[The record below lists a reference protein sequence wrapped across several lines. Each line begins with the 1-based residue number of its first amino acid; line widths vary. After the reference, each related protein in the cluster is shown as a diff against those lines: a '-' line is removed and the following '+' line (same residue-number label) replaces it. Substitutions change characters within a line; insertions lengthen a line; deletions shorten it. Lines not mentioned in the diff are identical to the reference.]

1 MGFVSV
7 SQGQSLCLY
16 LLACFCIV
24 LETSLFISVSYLFA
38 EIRMFPTPLLGF
50 QLKREHKCKCGG
62 PAWGGR
68 VPWQWVEGLRGQS
81 LCLCPLPSAL
91 PASPKPSCF
100 ACVPLLQRNPLPGV
114 EVPLAFWCPWVPV
127 GSPLCRC
134 PVSSRRAGT
143 RGSPHP
149 VSAAASVGRAVSSR
163 WLCSQPASHCVVRS
177 RLPMER
183 RVRLLW
189 QAIPGAAMSEAV
201 DLSFLSEAERDL
213 ILQVLQRDEELRKAE
228 ERRIRRLKNE
238 LLEIRRKGAKRGSQR
253 YSERTCARCQQSLGR
268 ISPKANTCRGC
279 NHFVCRDCRSYG
291 PNSSWRCK
299 VCSKEAELKK
309 TTGDWFY
316 DQRVNRFA
324 NRLGSDMV
332 RLSLRYR
339 SAASKRETVGQ
350 TLLQKAQLGEP
361 KSSSTAQQQSP
372 PAPREGPS
380 LFPDASDPRDGKS
393 DTESMENMSLDGY
406 RSSPGGTRGRSN
418 SLGRAAP
425 LRDGKQVAVPAG
437 PAASSLTL
445 PLRSKNQ
452 LSDGR
457 DATMGRHSSALV
469 DEHET
474 IFKKN
479 PRRVV
484 RPADYTKSVI
494 DLRPEDLVGE
504 GGSLG
509 DRSKSVPGLN
519 TELEEEEEDIDN
531 LVEIHR
537 QRVARGSMRSGTS
550 SSTLGSMVSI
560 YSEAGDFGNVAVT
573 GGISFSLSYEQKT
586 QTLFI
591 HVKECRQLAY
601 GDEGKKR
608 SNPYVKTYLLP
619 DKSRQGKRKTTI
631 KRNTVNPLYN
641 ELLKYEIN
649 KSLLLARTLQFSVWH
664 HDRFGRNTFLGEVEV
679 PLDAWNFESHLEEFL
694 PLHGKIGADAA
705 GLHQYKGELVVSMKY
720 IPSSKHPGAGNGRK
734 GKMGEGGELQV
745 WIKEAKNL
753 TAAKSGGT
761 SDSFVKGYLLPHKN
775 KASKRKTPVVKKTLN
790 PHYNHTFVYN
800 DINPED
806 LQHICLELTVWDREP
821 LSSNDFLGGVR
832 LGVGNGMSNGQAV
845 DWMDSTGEELNLWQK
860 MRQYP
865 GSWAE
870 GTLQLRST
878 MAKLRP

>member
-1 MGFVSV
+1 
-7 SQGQSLCLY
+7 
-16 LLACFCIV
+16 
-24 LETSLFISVSYLFA
+24 
-38 EIRMFPTPLLGF
+38 
-50 QLKREHKCKCGG
+50 
-62 PAWGGR
+62 
-68 VPWQWVEGLRGQS
+68 
-81 LCLCPLPSAL
+81 
-91 PASPKPSCF
+91 
-100 ACVPLLQRNPLPGV
+100 
-114 EVPLAFWCPWVPV
+114 
-127 GSPLCRC
+127 
-134 PVSSRRAGT
+134 
-143 RGSPHP
+143 
-149 VSAAASVGRAVSSR
+149 
-163 WLCSQPASHCVVRS
+163 
-177 RLPMER
+177 
-183 RVRLLW
+183 
-189 QAIPGAAMSEAV
+189 MSEAV
-201 DLSFLSEAERDL
+201 DLSFLSDVERDL
-213 ILQVLQRDEELRKAE
+213 ILQVLHRDEELRKAE
-228 ERRIRRLKNE
+228 ERRISRRLKNE

-268 ISPKANTCRGC
+268 VSPKANTCRGC
-279 NHFVCRDCRSYG
+279 NHLVCRDCRTYSPSG
-291 PNSSWRCK
+291 SWRCK
-299 VCSKEAELKK
+299 VCTKEAELKK

-324 NRLGSDMV
+324 NHLGSDMV
-332 RLSLRYR
+332 RLSLRHR
-339 SAASKRETVGQ
+339 PTANKRETVGQ
-350 TLLQKAQLGEP
+350 TLLQKAQLSEP
-361 KSSSTAQQQSP
+361 KSSSAVRQPSP
-372 PAPREGPS
+372 PAPQEGS
-380 LFPDASDPRDGKS
+380 FPDASDPRDGKS
-393 DTESMENMSLDGY
+393 DTESMENMSLDSY
-406 RSSPGGTRGRSN
+406 RPSPADVGGRRN
-418 SLGRAAP
+418 SLERAIP
-425 LRDGKQVAVPAG
+425 GKQVVAPAG
-437 PAASSLTL
+437 PASSSLTL
-445 PLRSKNQ
+445 PLRSKN
-452 LSDGR
+452 
-457 DATMGRHSSALV
+457 TTLV
-469 DEHET
+469 DENET

-519 TELEEEEEDIDN
+519 MELEEEEEDIDN

-560 YSEAGDFGNVAVT
+560 YSEAGDFGSVAVT

-601 GDEGKKR
+601 GDEGRKR

-631 KRNTVNPLYN
+631 KRNTINPLYN
-641 ELLKYEIN
+641 ELLKYEIS

-664 HDRFGRNTFLGEVEV
+664 HDRFGRNTFLGEAEV
-679 PLDAWNFESHLEEFL
+679 PLGAWNFESHLEEFL

-705 GLHQYKGELVVSMKY
+705 GLPQYKGELVVSMKY
-720 IPSSKHPGAGNGRK
+720 IPSAKHPGAGNGRK
-734 GKMGEGGELQV
+734 GKTGEGGELQV

-800 DINPED
+800 GINPEE

-821 LSSNDFLGGVR
+821 LASNDFLGGVR

-845 DWMDSTGEELNLWQK
+845 DWMDSMGEELNLWQK
-860 MRQYP
+860 MCQYP

>member
-1 MGFVSV
+1 
-7 SQGQSLCLY
+7 
-16 LLACFCIV
+16 
-24 LETSLFISVSYLFA
+24 
-38 EIRMFPTPLLGF
+38 
-50 QLKREHKCKCGG
+50 
-62 PAWGGR
+62 
-68 VPWQWVEGLRGQS
+68 
-81 LCLCPLPSAL
+81 
-91 PASPKPSCF
+91 
-100 ACVPLLQRNPLPGV
+100 
-114 EVPLAFWCPWVPV
+114 
-127 GSPLCRC
+127 
-134 PVSSRRAGT
+134 
-143 RGSPHP
+143 
-149 VSAAASVGRAVSSR
+149 
-163 WLCSQPASHCVVRS
+163 
-177 RLPMER
+177 
-183 RVRLLW
+183 
-189 QAIPGAAMSEAV
+189 MSEAV
-201 DLSFLSEAERDL
+201 DLSFLSDVERDL

-238 LLEIRRKGAKRGSQR
+238 LLEIRRRGAKRGSQR

-268 ISPKANTCRGC
+268 LSPKANTCRGC
-279 NHFVCRDCRSYG
+279 NHLVCRDCRSYSPSG
-291 PNSSWRCK
+291 SWRCK
-299 VCSKEAELKK
+299 VCTKEAELKK

-324 NRLGSDMV
+324 NHLGSDMV
-332 RLSLRYR
+332 RLSLRHR
-339 SAASKRETVGQ
+339 PAANKRETVGQ
-350 TLLQKAQLGEP
+350 TLLQKVQLSEP
-361 KSSSTAQQQSP
+361 KSSSAVRQPSP
-372 PAPREGPS
+372 PAPREGSS
-380 LFPDASDPRDGKS
+380 LFPDASEPRDGKS
-393 DTESMENMSLDGY
+393 DTESMENMSLDSY
-406 RSSPGGTRGRSN
+406 RPSPADVGGRRN
-418 SLGRAAP
+418 SLERAIP
-425 LRDGKQVAVPAG
+425 GKQLVEPAG
-437 PAASSLTL
+437 PASSSLTL
-445 PLRSKNQ
+445 PLRSKK
-452 LSDGR
+452 
-457 DATMGRHSSALV
+457 ATLV
-469 DEHET
+469 EHET

-560 YSEAGDFGNVAVT
+560 YSEAGDFGSVAVT

-591 HVKECRQLAY
+591 HVKECRQLAF
-601 GDEGKKR
+601 GDEGRRR

-631 KRNTVNPLYN
+631 KRNTINPLYN
-641 ELLKYEIN
+641 ELLKYEIS

-664 HDRFGRNTFLGEVEV
+664 HDRFGRNTFLGEAEV
-679 PLDAWNFESHLEEFL
+679 PLGAWNFESHLEEFL

-720 IPSSKHPGAGNGRK
+720 IPSAKHPGAGNGRK
-734 GKMGEGGELQV
+734 GKPGEGGELQV

-800 DINPED
+800 GIKAEE
-806 LQHICLELTVWDREP
+806 LQHLCLELTVWDREP

-832 LGVGNGMSNGQAV
+832 LGAGTGMSNGQAV

-860 MRQYP
+860 MCQYP

-878 MAKLRP
+878 MAK

>member
-1 MGFVSV
+1 
-7 SQGQSLCLY
+7 
-16 LLACFCIV
+16 
-24 LETSLFISVSYLFA
+24 
-38 EIRMFPTPLLGF
+38 
-50 QLKREHKCKCGG
+50 
-62 PAWGGR
+62 
-68 VPWQWVEGLRGQS
+68 
-81 LCLCPLPSAL
+81 
-91 PASPKPSCF
+91 
-100 ACVPLLQRNPLPGV
+100 
-114 EVPLAFWCPWVPV
+114 
-127 GSPLCRC
+127 
-134 PVSSRRAGT
+134 
-143 RGSPHP
+143 
-149 VSAAASVGRAVSSR
+149 
-163 WLCSQPASHCVVRS
+163 
-177 RLPMER
+177 
-183 RVRLLW
+183 
-189 QAIPGAAMSEAV
+189 MSEAV
-201 DLSFLSEAERDL
+201 DLSFLSDAERDL
-213 ILQVLQRDEELRKAE
+213 ILQVLQRDED
-228 ERRIRRLKNE
+228 RRLKNE
-238 LLEIRRKGAKRGSQR
+238 LLEIRRKGAKRSSQR

-279 NHFVCRDCRSYG
+279 NHLVCRDCRSYCHNG
-291 PNSSWRCK
+291 SWRCK

-316 DQRVNRFA
+316 DQRVHRFA

-332 RLSLRYR
+332 RLSLRHR
-339 SAASKRETVGQ
+339 SAGRVVTC
-350 TLLQKAQLGEP
+350 LLSQLCSWPGTDLSV
-361 KSSSTAQQQSP
+361 SS
-372 PAPREGPS
+372 
-380 LFPDASDPRDGKS
+380 
-393 DTESMENMSLDGY
+393 Y
-406 RSSPGGTRGRSN
+406 RSN
-418 SLGRAAP
+418 SLERAAP
-425 LRDGKQVAVPAG
+425 LRDGKQVAAPAG
-437 PAASSLTL
+437 SPASSLTL
-445 PLRSKNQ
+445 PLRSKNVF
-452 LSDGR
+452 SDGR
-457 DATMGRHSSALV
+457 VRAAASAGLALSWGAGLGALWGAQSCSERTFPPQDAAVGSRTSALV

-479 PRRVV
+479 PRRVL

-494 DLRPEDLVGE
+494 DLRPEDFVGE
-504 GGSLG
+504 GSSLG

-519 TELEEEEEDIDN
+519 MELEEEEEDIDN

-619 DKSRQGKRKTTI
+619 DRSRQGKRKTTI
-631 KRNTVNPLYN
+631 KRNTINPLYN

-679 PLDAWNFESHLEEFL
+679 PLDTWNFESHLEEFL
-694 PLHGKIGADAA
+694 PLHGKIVTDAA

-734 GKMGEGGELQV
+734 GKTGDGGELQV

-800 DINPED
+800 GINAED

>member
-1 MGFVSV
+1 
-7 SQGQSLCLY
+7 
-16 LLACFCIV
+16 
-24 LETSLFISVSYLFA
+24 
-38 EIRMFPTPLLGF
+38 
-50 QLKREHKCKCGG
+50 
-62 PAWGGR
+62 
-68 VPWQWVEGLRGQS
+68 
-81 LCLCPLPSAL
+81 
-91 PASPKPSCF
+91 
-100 ACVPLLQRNPLPGV
+100 
-114 EVPLAFWCPWVPV
+114 
-127 GSPLCRC
+127 
-134 PVSSRRAGT
+134 
-143 RGSPHP
+143 
-149 VSAAASVGRAVSSR
+149 
-163 WLCSQPASHCVVRS
+163 
-177 RLPMER
+177 
-183 RVRLLW
+183 
-189 QAIPGAAMSEAV
+189 EAV
-201 DLSFLSEAERDL
+201 DLSFLSDVERDL

-268 ISPKANTCRGC
+268 VGPKANTCRGC
-279 NHFVCRDCRSYG
+279 NHLVCRDCRSYS
-291 PNSSWRCK
+291 PNGSWRCK

-332 RLSLRYR
+332 RLSLRHR
-339 SAASKRETVGQ
+339 SAGRGATAFSHSLDLRDAPAFPGPPPPSAELAGSSSCSRQWAGSSGLPDASFLPACKRETAGQ
-350 TLLQKAQLGEP
+350 TLLQKAQLG
-361 KSSSTAQQQSP
+361 
-372 PAPREGPS
+372 
-380 LFPDASDPRDGKS
+380 L
-393 DTESMENMSLDGY
+393 L
-406 RSSPGGTRGRSN
+406 
-418 SLGRAAP
+418 LVLHRAA
-425 LRDGKQVAVPAG
+425 
-437 PAASSLTL
+437 ASCLTI
-445 PLRSKNQ
+445 S
-452 LSDGR
+452 
-457 DATMGRHSSALV
+457 
-469 DEHET
+469 
-474 IFKKN
+474 
-479 PRRVV
+479 
-484 RPADYTKSVI
+484 PADYTKSVI
-494 DLRPEDLVGE
+494 DLRPEDFVGE

-649 KSLLLARTLQFSVWH
+649 KSILLARTLQFSVWH

-694 PLHGKIGADAA
+694 PLHGKTGADAA

-720 IPSSKHPGAGNGRK
+720 ILSSKHPGAGNGRK
-734 GKMGEGGELQV
+734 GKTGEGGELQV

-800 DINPED
+800 GINPED

-878 MAKLRP
+878 MAKLR

>member
-1 MGFVSV
+1 
-7 SQGQSLCLY
+7 
-16 LLACFCIV
+16 
-24 LETSLFISVSYLFA
+24 
-38 EIRMFPTPLLGF
+38 
-50 QLKREHKCKCGG
+50 
-62 PAWGGR
+62 
-68 VPWQWVEGLRGQS
+68 
-81 LCLCPLPSAL
+81 
-91 PASPKPSCF
+91 
-100 ACVPLLQRNPLPGV
+100 
-114 EVPLAFWCPWVPV
+114 
-127 GSPLCRC
+127 
-134 PVSSRRAGT
+134 
-143 RGSPHP
+143 
-149 VSAAASVGRAVSSR
+149 
-163 WLCSQPASHCVVRS
+163 
-177 RLPMER
+177 
-183 RVRLLW
+183 
-189 QAIPGAAMSEAV
+189 MSEAV
-201 DLSFLSEAERDL
+201 DLSFLSDVEKDL

-268 ISPKANTCRGC
+268 VSPKANTCRGC
-279 NHFVCRDCRSYG
+279 NHLVCRDCRAYG
-291 PNSSWRCK
+291 PSSAWRCK

-324 NRLGSDMV
+324 NLLGSDMV
-332 RLSLRYR
+332 RLSLRHKA
-339 SAASKRETVGQ
+339 AASKRETVGQ

-361 KSSSTAQQQSP
+361 KSSSPVQKQSP
-372 PAPREGPS
+372 PAPREGSS

-406 RSSPGGTRGRSN
+406 RPSPGGLGGRRN
-418 SLGRAAP
+418 SLERTAP
-425 LRDGKQVAVPAG
+425 LRDGKQVPAPAG

-445 PLRSKNQ
+445 PLHSKHVST
-452 LSDGR
+452 L
-457 DATMGRHSSALV
+457 
-469 DEHET
+469 DEREMM
-474 IFKKN
+474 FKKN

-494 DLRPEDLVGE
+494 DLRPEDFVGE

-560 YSEAGDFGNVAVT
+560 YSEAGDFGSVAVT
-573 GGISFSLSYEQKT
+573 GGICFSLSYEQKT

-619 DKSRQGKRKTTI
+619 DRSRQGKRKTTI
-631 KRNTVNPLYN
+631 KRNTINPLYN
-641 ELLKYEIN
+641 ELLKYEIHR
-649 KSLLLARTLQFSVWH
+649 SLLPERTLQFSVWH
-664 HDRFGRNTFLGEVEV
+664 HDRFGRNTFLGEAEV
-679 PLDAWNFESHLEEFL
+679 PLHAWDFQRHLEEFL
-694 PLHGKIGADAA
+694 PLHGKIGVDAA

-720 IPSSKHPGAGNGRK
+720 IPSPKHPVAGNGRK
-734 GKMGEGGELQV
+734 GKTGEGGELQV
-745 WIKEAKNL
+745 WIKEARNL

-761 SDSFVKGYLLPHKN
+761 SDSFVKGYLLPHKT

-800 DINPED
+800 GINSED

-860 MRQYP
+860 MCQYP

-878 MAKLRP
+878 MAR

>member
-1 MGFVSV
+1 
-7 SQGQSLCLY
+7 
-16 LLACFCIV
+16 
-24 LETSLFISVSYLFA
+24 
-38 EIRMFPTPLLGF
+38 
-50 QLKREHKCKCGG
+50 
-62 PAWGGR
+62 
-68 VPWQWVEGLRGQS
+68 
-81 LCLCPLPSAL
+81 
-91 PASPKPSCF
+91 
-100 ACVPLLQRNPLPGV
+100 
-114 EVPLAFWCPWVPV
+114 
-127 GSPLCRC
+127 
-134 PVSSRRAGT
+134 
-143 RGSPHP
+143 
-149 VSAAASVGRAVSSR
+149 
-163 WLCSQPASHCVVRS
+163 
-177 RLPMER
+177 
-183 RVRLLW
+183 
-189 QAIPGAAMSEAV
+189 MSEAV
-201 DLSFLSEAERDL
+201 DLSFLSDAEREL

-228 ERRIRRLKNE
+228 ERRISRRLKNE
-238 LLEIRRKGAKRGSQR
+238 LLEIRRRGAKRGSQR

-268 ISPKANTCRGC
+268 VSPKANTCHGC
-279 NHFVCRDCRSYG
+279 NHLVCRDCRTYG
-291 PNSSWRCK
+291 TNGSWRCK
-299 VCSKEAELKK
+299 VCTKEAELKK
-309 TTGDWFY
+309 ATGDWFY

-324 NRLGSDMV
+324 NRLGSDLV
-332 RLSLRYR
+332 RLSLRYK

-350 TLLQKAQLGEP
+350 TLLQKAQLSDP
-361 KSSSTAQQQSP
+361 KSSSAAQRKSP
-372 PAPREGPS
+372 QEPRKRPS
-380 LFPDASDPRDGKS
+380 LFPDASDPRDGRS
-393 DTESMENMSLDGY
+393 DTESVENMSLDSY
-406 RSSPGGTRGRSN
+406 RAGAGGAGGTRN
-418 SLGRAAP
+418 SLDKAAP
-425 LRDGKQVAVPAG
+425 GKEGKQVPAPAG

-445 PLRSKNQ
+445 PEASLGNRS
-452 LSDGR
+452 S
-457 DATMGRHSSALV
+457 MLV
-469 DEHET
+469 DEREP

-504 GGSLG
+504 SSSLG
-509 DRSKSVPGLN
+509 DRSKSVPGLA
-519 TELEEEEEDIDN
+519 TELDEEEEDIDN

-601 GDEGKKR
+601 GDEARKR

-631 KRNTVNPLYN
+631 KRNTINPLYN

-649 KSLLLARTLQFSVWH
+649 KPLLLARTLQFSVWH
-664 HDRFGRNTFLGEVEV
+664 HDRFGRNTFLGEVEI
-679 PLDAWNFESHLEEFL
+679 PMDSWNFDSHLEEFL

-705 GLHQYKGELVVSMKY
+705 ALHQYKGELVVSMKY
-720 IPSSKHPGAGNGRK
+720 IPSPKHPGAGNGRK

-753 TAAKSGGT
+753 TAVKSGGT

-775 KASKRKTPVVKKTLN
+775 KAFKRKTPVVKKTLN

-800 DINPED
+800 GINPED

-860 MRQYP
+860 MCHYP

-878 MAKLRP
+878 MAKMRP

>member
-1 MGFVSV
+1 
-7 SQGQSLCLY
+7 
-16 LLACFCIV
+16 
-24 LETSLFISVSYLFA
+24 
-38 EIRMFPTPLLGF
+38 
-50 QLKREHKCKCGG
+50 
-62 PAWGGR
+62 
-68 VPWQWVEGLRGQS
+68 
-81 LCLCPLPSAL
+81 
-91 PASPKPSCF
+91 
-100 ACVPLLQRNPLPGV
+100 
-114 EVPLAFWCPWVPV
+114 
-127 GSPLCRC
+127 
-134 PVSSRRAGT
+134 
-143 RGSPHP
+143 
-149 VSAAASVGRAVSSR
+149 
-163 WLCSQPASHCVVRS
+163 
-177 RLPMER
+177 
-183 RVRLLW
+183 
-189 QAIPGAAMSEAV
+189 MSEAV
-201 DLSFLSEAERDL
+201 DLSFLSDAEREL

-238 LLEIRRKGAKRGSQR
+238 LLEIRRRGAKRSSQR

-268 ISPKANTCRGC
+268 VGPKANTCRGC
-279 NHFVCRDCRSYG
+279 NHLVCRDCRSYG
-291 PNSSWRCK
+291 PNGSWRCK
-299 VCSKEAELKK
+299 VCTKEAELKK

-332 RLSLRYR
+332 RLSLRHR
-339 SAASKRETVGQ
+339 PAASKRETVGQ
-350 TLLQKAQLGEP
+350 TLLQKAQLSDPRGPSAVRQKGPQEP
-361 KSSSTAQQQSP
+361 QKA
-372 PAPREGPS
+372 PS

-406 RSSPGGTRGRSN
+406 RRSPGAGGGRRN
-418 SLGRAAP
+418 SLDKAAASKE
-425 LRDGKQVAVPAG
+425 GKQVAAG
-437 PAASSLTL
+437 AAAASLTL
-445 PLRSKNQ
+445 PLPSRSVPCASN
-452 LSDGR
+452 GR
-457 DATMGRHSSALV
+457 VV
-469 DEHET
+469 DEHEA

-494 DLRPEDLVGE
+494 DLRPGDLVAE
-504 GGSLG
+504 GGTLG
-509 DRSKSVPGLN
+509 DRSKSVPGLA
-519 TELEEEEEDIDN
+519 TELDEEEEDIDN

-601 GDEGKKR
+601 GDEAKKR

-619 DKSRQGKRKTTI
+619 DRSRQGKRKTTI

-664 HDRFGRNTFLGEVEV
+664 HDRFGRNTFLGEVEI
-679 PLDAWNFESHLEEFL
+679 PMDSWNFDSQLEEFL
-694 PLHGKIGADAA
+694 LLHGKTGTDAA

-734 GKMGEGGELQV
+734 GKTGEGGELQV

-761 SDSFVKGYLLPHKN
+761 SDSFVKGYLLPYKN

-800 DINPED
+800 GINPED

-845 DWMDSTGEELNLWQK
+845 DWMDSTGEELNMWQK
-860 MRQYP
+860 MCQYP

-878 MAKLRP
+878 MAK

>member
-1 MGFVSV
+1 
-7 SQGQSLCLY
+7 
-16 LLACFCIV
+16 
-24 LETSLFISVSYLFA
+24 
-38 EIRMFPTPLLGF
+38 
-50 QLKREHKCKCGG
+50 
-62 PAWGGR
+62 
-68 VPWQWVEGLRGQS
+68 
-81 LCLCPLPSAL
+81 
-91 PASPKPSCF
+91 
-100 ACVPLLQRNPLPGV
+100 
-114 EVPLAFWCPWVPV
+114 
-127 GSPLCRC
+127 
-134 PVSSRRAGT
+134 
-143 RGSPHP
+143 
-149 VSAAASVGRAVSSR
+149 
-163 WLCSQPASHCVVRS
+163 
-177 RLPMER
+177 
-183 RVRLLW
+183 
-189 QAIPGAAMSEAV
+189 MSEAV
-201 DLSFLSEAERDL
+201 DLSFLSDAERDL

-228 ERRIRRLKNE
+228 ERRISRRLKNE

-268 ISPKANTCRGC
+268 VSPKANTCRGC
-279 NHFVCRDCRSYG
+279 NHLVCRDCRSYSPG
-291 PNSSWRCK
+291 GSWRCK
-299 VCSKEAELKK
+299 VCTKEA
-309 TTGDWFY
+309 
-316 DQRVNRFA
+316 
-324 NRLGSDMV
+324 
-332 RLSLRYR
+332 RLSPVLGRGAGHPTGLLALPC
-339 SAASKRETVGQ
+339 SEGTLPPQDATVG
-350 TLLQKAQLGEP
+350 
-361 KSSSTAQQQSP
+361 SRSST
-372 PAPREGPS
+372 
-380 LFPDASDPRDGKS
+380 
-393 DTESMENMSLDGY
+393 
-406 RSSPGGTRGRSN
+406 
-418 SLGRAAP
+418 
-425 LRDGKQVAVPAG
+425 
-437 PAASSLTL
+437 
-445 PLRSKNQ
+445 
-452 LSDGR
+452 
-457 DATMGRHSSALV
+457 LV
-469 DEHET
+469 DEHEM

-484 RPADYTKSVI
+484 RPAGERCAGADTAGGGQLLLPGLGRAFSAGGRGWGSPLREGAAGLCQSCPVPCLPLTTSPADYTKSVI

-537 QRVARGSMRSGTS
+537 QRVARGSVRSGTS

-560 YSEAGDFGNVAVT
+560 YSEAGDFGSVAVT

-601 GDEGKKR
+601 GDEGRKR

-631 KRNTVNPLYN
+631 KRNTINPLYN

-649 KSLLLARTLQFSVWH
+649 KSLLLGRTLQFSVWH

-679 PLDAWNFESHLEEFL
+679 PLDAWDFESHLEEFL

-720 IPSSKHPGAGNGRK
+720 IPSAKHPGAGNGRK
-734 GKMGEGGELQV
+734 GKTGDGGELQV

-800 DINPED
+800 GIGPEE

-832 LGVGNGMSNGQAV
+832 LGVGNGTSHGQAV

-860 MRQYP
+860 MCQYP

-870 GTLQLRST
+870 GTLQLRPT

>member
-1 MGFVSV
+1 
-7 SQGQSLCLY
+7 
-16 LLACFCIV
+16 
-24 LETSLFISVSYLFA
+24 
-38 EIRMFPTPLLGF
+38 
-50 QLKREHKCKCGG
+50 
-62 PAWGGR
+62 
-68 VPWQWVEGLRGQS
+68 
-81 LCLCPLPSAL
+81 
-91 PASPKPSCF
+91 
-100 ACVPLLQRNPLPGV
+100 
-114 EVPLAFWCPWVPV
+114 
-127 GSPLCRC
+127 
-134 PVSSRRAGT
+134 
-143 RGSPHP
+143 
-149 VSAAASVGRAVSSR
+149 
-163 WLCSQPASHCVVRS
+163 
-177 RLPMER
+177 
-183 RVRLLW
+183 
-189 QAIPGAAMSEAV
+189 EAV
-201 DLSFLSEAERDL
+201 DLSFLSDAEKDL

-253 YSERTCARCQQSLGR
+253 YSERTCARCQQSLSR

-279 NHFVCRDCRSYG
+279 NHLVCRDCRSYS

-299 VCSKEAELKK
+299 VCTKEAELKK

-332 RLSLRYR
+332 RLSLRHR

-361 KSSSTAQQQSP
+361 KSSSAAQQQSP
-372 PAPREGPS
+372 PAPQEGPRLNPVVGCGAGS
-380 LFPDASDPRDGKS
+380 PMGCPALPRSEG
-393 DTESMENMSLDGY
+393 
-406 RSSPGGTRGRSN
+406 
-418 SLGRAAP
+418 
-425 LRDGKQVAVPAG
+425 
-437 PAASSLTL
+437 TL
-445 PLRSKNQ
+445 PLQ
-452 LSDGR
+452 
-457 DATMGRHSSALV
+457 DAAIGSHSSALV
-469 DEHET
+469 DDHET

-484 RPADYTKSVI
+484 RPAAPCLREQEGSVRPACLTLCHADYTKSVI
-494 DLRPEDLVGE
+494 DLRPDDFVGE
-504 GGSLG
+504 GSSLG

-519 TELEEEEEDIDN
+519 IELEEEEEDIDN

-573 GGISFSLSYEQKT
+573 GGISFSLSYEEKT

-631 KRNTVNPLYN
+631 KRNTINPLYN

-649 KSLLLARTLQFSVWH
+649 KSLLRARTLQFSVWH

-705 GLHQYKGELVVSMKY
+705 GLQQYKGELVVSMKY
-720 IPSSKHPGAGNGRK
+720 IPSPKHPGAGNGRK
-734 GKMGEGGELQV
+734 GKTGEGGELQV

-800 DINPED
+800 GISLED

-878 MAKLRP
+878 MAKLR

>member
-1 MGFVSV
+1 
-7 SQGQSLCLY
+7 
-16 LLACFCIV
+16 
-24 LETSLFISVSYLFA
+24 
-38 EIRMFPTPLLGF
+38 
-50 QLKREHKCKCGG
+50 
-62 PAWGGR
+62 
-68 VPWQWVEGLRGQS
+68 
-81 LCLCPLPSAL
+81 
-91 PASPKPSCF
+91 
-100 ACVPLLQRNPLPGV
+100 
-114 EVPLAFWCPWVPV
+114 
-127 GSPLCRC
+127 
-134 PVSSRRAGT
+134 
-143 RGSPHP
+143 
-149 VSAAASVGRAVSSR
+149 
-163 WLCSQPASHCVVRS
+163 
-177 RLPMER
+177 
-183 RVRLLW
+183 
-189 QAIPGAAMSEAV
+189 MSEAV
-201 DLSFLSEAERDL
+201 DLSFLSDAERDL

-228 ERRIRRLKNE
+228 ERRISRRLRNE

-253 YSERTCARCQQSLGR
+253 YSERTCARCQQSLSR
-268 ISPKANTCRGC
+268 VSPKASTCRGC
-279 NHFVCRDCRSYG
+279 NHLVCRDCRSYS

-299 VCSKEAELKK
+299 VCTKEAELKK

-332 RLSLRYR
+332 RLSLRHR
-339 SAASKRETVGQ
+339 PAASKRETVGQ

-361 KSSSTAQQQSP
+361 KSSSTAQKQSP

-380 LFPDASDPRDGKS
+380 LFLDASEPRDGKS

-406 RSSPGGTRGRSN
+406 RPSASGTQGRLNSVIGLCHISPLGCPALPCSEG
-418 SLGRAAP
+418 SLPPQDAAV
-425 LRDGKQVAVPAG
+425 G
-437 PAASSLTL
+437 SL
-445 PLRSKNQ
+445 
-452 LSDGR
+452 
-457 DATMGRHSSALV
+457 SSALV

-494 DLRPEDLVGE
+494 DLRPDDFVGE

-519 TELEEEEEDIDN
+519 TELDEEEEDIDN

-537 QRVARGSMRSGTS
+537 QRVAHGSMRSGTS

-573 GGISFSLSYEQKT
+573 GGISFSLSYEEKT

-631 KRNTVNPLYN
+631 KRNTINPLYN

-649 KSLLLARTLQFSVWH
+649 KSLLRTRTLQFSVWH

-679 PLDAWNFESHLEEFL
+679 PLDSWNFKSHLEEFL
-694 PLHGKIGADAA
+694 PLHSKIGADAA

-720 IPSSKHPGAGNGRK
+720 IPSPKHPGAGNGRK
-734 GKMGEGGELQV
+734 GKTGEGGELQV

-753 TAAKSGGT
+753 TAAKSSGT

-775 KASKRKTPVVKKTLN
+775 KATKRKTPVVKKTLN

-800 DINPED
+800 GISLED

-878 MAKLRP
+878 MAK

>member
-1 MGFVSV
+1 
-7 SQGQSLCLY
+7 
-16 LLACFCIV
+16 
-24 LETSLFISVSYLFA
+24 
-38 EIRMFPTPLLGF
+38 
-50 QLKREHKCKCGG
+50 
-62 PAWGGR
+62 
-68 VPWQWVEGLRGQS
+68 
-81 LCLCPLPSAL
+81 
-91 PASPKPSCF
+91 
-100 ACVPLLQRNPLPGV
+100 
-114 EVPLAFWCPWVPV
+114 
-127 GSPLCRC
+127 
-134 PVSSRRAGT
+134 
-143 RGSPHP
+143 
-149 VSAAASVGRAVSSR
+149 
-163 WLCSQPASHCVVRS
+163 
-177 RLPMER
+177 
-183 RVRLLW
+183 
-189 QAIPGAAMSEAV
+189 MSEAV
-201 DLSFLSEAERDL
+201 DLSFLSDVERDL

-268 ISPKANTCRGC
+268 VSPKANTCRGC
-279 NHFVCRDCRSYG
+279 NHLVCRDCRSYSPSG
-291 PNSSWRCK
+291 SWRCK
-299 VCSKEAELKK
+299 VCTKEARVAGDNELKK

-324 NRLGSDMV
+324 NHLGSDMV
-332 RLSLRYR
+332 RLSLRHR
-339 SAASKRETVGQ
+339 PTASKRETVGQ
-350 TLLQKAQLGEP
+350 TLLQKAQLTEP
-361 KSSSTAQQQSP
+361 KSSSAVRQPSP
-372 PAPREGPS
+372 PAPREGS
-380 LFPDASDPRDGKS
+380 SSFPDASDPRDGKS

-406 RSSPGGTRGRSN
+406 RPSPADVGGRRN
-418 SLGRAAP
+418 SLERAIP
-425 LRDGKQVAVPAG
+425 GKQVAAPAG
-437 PAASSLTL
+437 PASS
-445 PLRSKNQ
+445 S
-452 LSDGR
+452 
-457 DATMGRHSSALV
+457 DATVGTRSSTLV

-560 YSEAGDFGNVAVT
+560 YSEAGDFGSVAVT
-573 GGISFSLSYEQKT
+573 GGISFSLSYEQRT

-601 GDEGKKR
+601 GDEGRKR

-631 KRNTVNPLYN
+631 KRNTINPLYN
-641 ELLKYEIN
+641 ELLKYEIS

-705 GLHQYKGELVVSMKY
+705 ALHQYKGELVVSMKY
-720 IPSSKHPGAGNGRK
+720 IPSAKHPGAGNGRK
-734 GKMGEGGELQV
+734 GKTGEGGELQV

-800 DINPED
+800 GISPED

-860 MRQYP
+860 MCQYP

-878 MAKLRP
+878 MAK

>member
-1 MGFVSV
+1 
-7 SQGQSLCLY
+7 
-16 LLACFCIV
+16 
-24 LETSLFISVSYLFA
+24 
-38 EIRMFPTPLLGF
+38 
-50 QLKREHKCKCGG
+50 
-62 PAWGGR
+62 
-68 VPWQWVEGLRGQS
+68 
-81 LCLCPLPSAL
+81 
-91 PASPKPSCF
+91 
-100 ACVPLLQRNPLPGV
+100 
-114 EVPLAFWCPWVPV
+114 
-127 GSPLCRC
+127 
-134 PVSSRRAGT
+134 
-143 RGSPHP
+143 
-149 VSAAASVGRAVSSR
+149 
-163 WLCSQPASHCVVRS
+163 
-177 RLPMER
+177 
-183 RVRLLW
+183 
-189 QAIPGAAMSEAV
+189 MSEAV
-201 DLSFLSEAERDL
+201 DLSFLSDAERDL

-228 ERRIRRLKNE
+228 ERRISRRLKNE

-253 YSERTCARCQQSLGR
+253 YSERTCARCQQSLSR
-268 ISPKANTCRGC
+268 LSPKANTCRGC
-279 NHFVCRDCRSYG
+279 NHLVCRDCRSYG
-291 PNSSWRCK
+291 PGGSWRCK
-299 VCSKEAELKK
+299 VCTKEAELKK

-332 RLSLRYR
+332 RLSLRHR
-339 SAASKRETVGQ
+339 PAASKRGTVGQ

-372 PAPREGPS
+372 PAAREGPS
-380 LFPDASDPRDGKS
+380 LFLDASDPRDGKS

-406 RSSPGGTRGRSN
+406 RPGPGGGAG
-418 SLGRAAP
+418 LGVPWGVQPCPALKGPLPPQDAAI
-425 LRDGKQVAVPAG
+425 G
-437 PAASSLTL
+437 S
-445 PLRSKNQ
+445 
-452 LSDGR
+452 
-457 DATMGRHSSALV
+457 HSSALA

-494 DLRPEDLVGE
+494 DLRPDDFVGE
-504 GGSLG
+504 GSSLG

-519 TELEEEEEDIDN
+519 VMLEEEEEDIDN

-573 GGISFSLSYEQKT
+573 GGISFSLSYEEKT

-631 KRNTVNPLYN
+631 KRNTINPLYN
-641 ELLKYEIN
+641 ELLKYEIS
-649 KSLLLARTLQFSVWH
+649 KALLRARTLQFSVWH

-720 IPSSKHPGAGNGRK
+720 IPSPKHPGAGNGRK
-734 GKMGEGGELQV
+734 GKTGEGGELQV

-800 DINPED
+800 GISLED

>member
-1 MGFVSV
+1 
-7 SQGQSLCLY
+7 
-16 LLACFCIV
+16 
-24 LETSLFISVSYLFA
+24 
-38 EIRMFPTPLLGF
+38 
-50 QLKREHKCKCGG
+50 
-62 PAWGGR
+62 
-68 VPWQWVEGLRGQS
+68 
-81 LCLCPLPSAL
+81 
-91 PASPKPSCF
+91 
-100 ACVPLLQRNPLPGV
+100 
-114 EVPLAFWCPWVPV
+114 
-127 GSPLCRC
+127 
-134 PVSSRRAGT
+134 
-143 RGSPHP
+143 
-149 VSAAASVGRAVSSR
+149 
-163 WLCSQPASHCVVRS
+163 
-177 RLPMER
+177 
-183 RVRLLW
+183 
-189 QAIPGAAMSEAV
+189 MSEAV
-201 DLSFLSEAERDL
+201 DLSFLSDAERDL

-238 LLEIRRKGAKRGSQR
+238 LLEIRRKGAKRSSQR

-279 NHFVCRDCRSYG
+279 NHLVCRDCRSYG
-291 PNSSWRCK
+291 PNGSWRCK

-332 RLSLRYR
+332 RLSLRHR

-361 KSSSTAQQQSP
+361 KSSSAARQQSP
-372 PAPREGPS
+372 PARREGP
-380 LFPDASDPRDGKS
+380 
-393 DTESMENMSLDGY
+393 
-406 RSSPGGTRGRSN
+406 RSN
-418 SLGRAAP
+418 SLERAAP

-437 PAASSLTL
+437 SAASSLTL
-445 PLRSKNQ
+445 PLRSKNAF
-452 LSDGR
+452 SDRR
-457 DATMGRHSSALV
+457 DATMGSRTSALV

-479 PRRVV
+479 PRRVL

-494 DLRPEDLVGE
+494 DLRPEDFVGE
-504 GGSLG
+504 GSSLG

-519 TELEEEEEDIDN
+519 MELEEEEEDIDN

-619 DKSRQGKRKTTI
+619 DRSRQGKRKTTI
-631 KRNTVNPLYN
+631 KRNTINPLYN
-641 ELLKYEIN
+641 ELLKYEIS
-649 KSLLLARTLQFSVWH
+649 KSLLHARTLQFSVWH

-694 PLHGKIGADAA
+694 PLHGKIVTDAA

-734 GKMGEGGELQV
+734 GKTGEGGELQV

-800 DINPED
+800 GINPED

>member
-1 MGFVSV
+1 
-7 SQGQSLCLY
+7 
-16 LLACFCIV
+16 
-24 LETSLFISVSYLFA
+24 
-38 EIRMFPTPLLGF
+38 
-50 QLKREHKCKCGG
+50 
-62 PAWGGR
+62 
-68 VPWQWVEGLRGQS
+68 
-81 LCLCPLPSAL
+81 
-91 PASPKPSCF
+91 
-100 ACVPLLQRNPLPGV
+100 
-114 EVPLAFWCPWVPV
+114 
-127 GSPLCRC
+127 
-134 PVSSRRAGT
+134 
-143 RGSPHP
+143 
-149 VSAAASVGRAVSSR
+149 
-163 WLCSQPASHCVVRS
+163 
-177 RLPMER
+177 
-183 RVRLLW
+183 
-189 QAIPGAAMSEAV
+189 MSEAV
-201 DLSFLSEAERDL
+201 DLSFLSDVERDL

-228 ERRIRRLKNE
+228 ERRISRRLKNE
-238 LLEIRRKGAKRGSQR
+238 LLEIRRRGAKRGSQR

-268 ISPKANTCRGC
+268 VSPKATTCRGC
-279 NHFVCRDCRSYG
+279 NHLVCRDCRSYSPSG
-291 PNSSWRCK
+291 SWRCK
-299 VCSKEAELKK
+299 VCTKEAELKK

-324 NRLGSDMV
+324 NHLGSDMV
-332 RLSLRYR
+332 RLSLRHR
-339 SAASKRETVGQ
+339 PTANKRETVGQ
-350 TLLQKAQLGEP
+350 TLLQKAQLSEP
-361 KSSSTAQQQSP
+361 KSSSAVRQPSP
-372 PAPREGPS
+372 PAPREGS
-380 LFPDASDPRDGKS
+380 FPDASDPRDGKS

-406 RSSPGGTRGRSN
+406 RPSPADVGGRDSSSQDATVGTRGS
-418 SLGRAAP
+418 
-425 LRDGKQVAVPAG
+425 
-437 PAASSLTL
+437 T
-445 PLRSKNQ
+445 
-452 LSDGR
+452 
-457 DATMGRHSSALV
+457 LV

-504 GGSLG
+504 AGSLG

-560 YSEAGDFGNVAVT
+560 YSEAGDFGSVAVT

-601 GDEGKKR
+601 GDEGRKR

-631 KRNTVNPLYN
+631 KRNTINPLYN

-679 PLDAWNFESHLEEFL
+679 PLGAWNFESHLEEFL

-720 IPSSKHPGAGNGRK
+720 IPSAKHPGAGNGRK
-734 GKMGEGGELQV
+734 GKTGEGGELQV

-800 DINPED
+800 GISPEE

-860 MRQYP
+860 MCQYP

-870 GTLQLRST
+870 GTLQLRSS

>member
-1 MGFVSV
+1 
-7 SQGQSLCLY
+7 
-16 LLACFCIV
+16 
-24 LETSLFISVSYLFA
+24 
-38 EIRMFPTPLLGF
+38 
-50 QLKREHKCKCGG
+50 
-62 PAWGGR
+62 
-68 VPWQWVEGLRGQS
+68 
-81 LCLCPLPSAL
+81 
-91 PASPKPSCF
+91 
-100 ACVPLLQRNPLPGV
+100 
-114 EVPLAFWCPWVPV
+114 
-127 GSPLCRC
+127 
-134 PVSSRRAGT
+134 
-143 RGSPHP
+143 
-149 VSAAASVGRAVSSR
+149 
-163 WLCSQPASHCVVRS
+163 
-177 RLPMER
+177 
-183 RVRLLW
+183 
-189 QAIPGAAMSEAV
+189 MSEAV
-201 DLSFLSEAERDL
+201 DLSFLSDVERDL

-228 ERRIRRLKNE
+228 ERRISRRLKNE

-268 ISPKANTCRGC
+268 VSPKANTCRGC
-279 NHFVCRDCRSYG
+279 NHLVCRDCRSYS
-291 PNSSWRCK
+291 PNGSWRCK
-299 VCSKEAELKK
+299 VCTKEAELKK

-324 NRLGSDMV
+324 NHLGSDMV
-332 RLSLRYR
+332 RLSLRHR
-339 SAASKRETVGQ
+339 PAANKRETVGQ
-350 TLLQKAQLGEP
+350 TLLQKAQLSEP
-361 KSSSTAQQQSP
+361 KSSSVVQQPSP
-372 PAPREGPS
+372 PAPREG

-406 RSSPGGTRGRSN
+406 RPSPAVVGGRRN
-418 SLGRAAP
+418 SLERAIP
-425 LRDGKQVAVPAG
+425 GKQVAAPAG
-437 PAASSLTL
+437 PASSSLTL
-445 PLRSKNQ
+445 PLRSKTGT
-452 LSDGR
+452 S
-457 DATMGRHSSALV
+457 V

-550 SSTLGSMVSI
+550 LSTLGSMVSI
-560 YSEAGDFGNVAVT
+560 YSEAGDFGSVAVT
-573 GGISFSLSYEQKT
+573 GSISFSLSYEQKT

-601 GDEGKKR
+601 GDEGRKR

-631 KRNTVNPLYN
+631 KRNTINPLYN
-641 ELLKYEIN
+641 ELLKYEIS

-679 PLDAWNFESHLEEFL
+679 PLDSWNFESHLEEFL

-720 IPSSKHPGAGNGRK
+720 IPSAKHPGAGNGRK
-734 GKMGEGGELQV
+734 GKTREGGELQV

-800 DINPED
+800 GINPED

-845 DWMDSTGEELNLWQK
+845 DWMDSMGEELNLWQK
-860 MRQYP
+860 MCQYP

>member
-1 MGFVSV
+1 
-7 SQGQSLCLY
+7 
-16 LLACFCIV
+16 
-24 LETSLFISVSYLFA
+24 
-38 EIRMFPTPLLGF
+38 
-50 QLKREHKCKCGG
+50 
-62 PAWGGR
+62 
-68 VPWQWVEGLRGQS
+68 
-81 LCLCPLPSAL
+81 
-91 PASPKPSCF
+91 
-100 ACVPLLQRNPLPGV
+100 
-114 EVPLAFWCPWVPV
+114 
-127 GSPLCRC
+127 
-134 PVSSRRAGT
+134 
-143 RGSPHP
+143 
-149 VSAAASVGRAVSSR
+149 
-163 WLCSQPASHCVVRS
+163 
-177 RLPMER
+177 
-183 RVRLLW
+183 
-189 QAIPGAAMSEAV
+189 MSEAV
-201 DLSFLSEAERDL
+201 DLSFLSEAEREL

-238 LLEIRRKGAKRGSQR
+238 LLEIRRKGAKRSSQR

-268 ISPKANTCRGC
+268 VSPKGNTCRGC
-279 NHFVCRDCRSYG
+279 NHLVCRDCRCYSS
-291 PNSSWRCK
+291 NSSWRCK
-299 VCSKEAELKK
+299 VCTKEAELKK

-332 RLSLRYR
+332 RLSLRHR
-339 SAASKRETVGQ
+339 TAASKRETVGQ
-350 TLLQKAQLGEP
+350 TLLQKAQLCEP
-361 KSSSTAQQQSP
+361 KRSPAGQQQSS
-372 PAPREGPS
+372 PAPRE
-380 LFPDASDPRDGKS
+380 
-393 DTESMENMSLDGY
+393 ES
-406 RSSPGGTRGRSN
+406 RSN
-418 SLGRAAP
+418 SLERAAP
-425 LRDGKQVAVPAG
+425 LKDAKQVAVTVG

-445 PLRSKNQ
+445 PLHSKNTF
-452 LSDGR
+452 SDGQ
-457 DATMGRHSSALV
+457 DATTGARGIALV
-469 DEHET
+469 SEHET

-479 PRRVV
+479 PRRVA

-494 DLRPEDLVGE
+494 DLRPEDFVGE

-519 TELEEEEEDIDN
+519 MELEEEEEDIDN

-560 YSEAGDFGNVAVT
+560 YSEAGDFGNVVVT

-619 DKSRQGKRKTTI
+619 DKSRQGKRKTSI
-631 KRNTVNPLYN
+631 KRNTINPLYN
-641 ELLKYEIN
+641 ELLKYEIS
-649 KSLLLARTLQFSVWH
+649 KPLLLARTLQFSVWH
-664 HDRFGRNTFLGEVEV
+664 YDRFGRNTFLGEVEV
-679 PLDAWNFESHLEEFL
+679 PLDTRNFESHLEEFL

-705 GLHQYKGELVVSMKY
+705 GLLQYKGELVVSMKY

-734 GKMGEGGELQV
+734 GKAGEGGELQV

-753 TAAKSGGT
+753 TAAKPGGT

-800 DINPED
+800 GINPED

-832 LGVGNGMSNGQAV
+832 LGVGNGMSKGEAV
-845 DWMDSTGEELNLWQK
+845 DWMDSMGEELNLWQK
-860 MRQYP
+860 MCQYP

>member
-1 MGFVSV
+1 
-7 SQGQSLCLY
+7 
-16 LLACFCIV
+16 
-24 LETSLFISVSYLFA
+24 
-38 EIRMFPTPLLGF
+38 
-50 QLKREHKCKCGG
+50 
-62 PAWGGR
+62 
-68 VPWQWVEGLRGQS
+68 
-81 LCLCPLPSAL
+81 
-91 PASPKPSCF
+91 
-100 ACVPLLQRNPLPGV
+100 
-114 EVPLAFWCPWVPV
+114 
-127 GSPLCRC
+127 
-134 PVSSRRAGT
+134 
-143 RGSPHP
+143 
-149 VSAAASVGRAVSSR
+149 
-163 WLCSQPASHCVVRS
+163 
-177 RLPMER
+177 
-183 RVRLLW
+183 
-189 QAIPGAAMSEAV
+189 MSEAV
-201 DLSFLSEAERDL
+201 DLSFLSDVERDL

-268 ISPKANTCRGC
+268 VSPKANTCHGC
-279 NHFVCRDCRSYG
+279 NHLVCRDCRSYG
-291 PNSSWRCK
+291 ANGSWRCK
-299 VCSKEAELKK
+299 VCTKEAELKK

-324 NRLGSDMV
+324 NRLGSDIV
-332 RLSLRYR
+332 RLSLRYK

-350 TLLQKAQLGEP
+350 TLLQKAQLSDS
-361 KSSSTAQQQSP
+361 KSSSAAQQKSP
-372 PAPREGPS
+372 QEPRKEPS
-380 LFPDASDPRDGKS
+380 LFPDASDPRDGRS
-393 DTESMENMSLDGY
+393 DTESVENMSLNSY
-406 RSSPGGTRGRSN
+406 RPSTEGVGGSCRRN
-418 SLGRAAP
+418 SLDKAAP
-425 LRDGKQVAVPAG
+425 LKEGKQVAAPAG

-445 PLRSKNQ
+445 PVRSRHT
-452 LSDGR
+452 LPAADGR
-457 DATMGRHSSALV
+457 EASMGNRSSMLV

-494 DLRPEDLVGE
+494 DLRPEDFVGE
-504 GGSLG
+504 RSSLG
-509 DRSKSVPGLN
+509 DRSKSVPGLT
-519 TELEEEEEDIDN
+519 TELDEEEEDIDN

-560 YSEAGDFGNVAVT
+560 YSEAGDFGNIAVT

-601 GDEGKKR
+601 GDEAKKR

-631 KRNTVNPLYN
+631 KRNTINPLYN

-664 HDRFGRNTFLGEVEV
+664 HDRFGRNTFLGEVEI
-679 PLDAWNFESHLEEFL
+679 PMDSWNFDSHLEEFL
-694 PLHGKIGADAA
+694 PLHGKIGTDVT

-720 IPSSKHPGAGNGRK
+720 IPSPKHPGAGNGRK
-734 GKMGEGGELQV
+734 GKTGEGGELQV

-753 TAAKSGGT
+753 TAVKSGGT

-800 DINPED
+800 GINPED

-832 LGVGNGMSNGQAV
+832 LGVGNGLSNGQAV

>member
-1 MGFVSV
+1 
-7 SQGQSLCLY
+7 
-16 LLACFCIV
+16 
-24 LETSLFISVSYLFA
+24 
-38 EIRMFPTPLLGF
+38 
-50 QLKREHKCKCGG
+50 
-62 PAWGGR
+62 
-68 VPWQWVEGLRGQS
+68 
-81 LCLCPLPSAL
+81 
-91 PASPKPSCF
+91 
-100 ACVPLLQRNPLPGV
+100 
-114 EVPLAFWCPWVPV
+114 
-127 GSPLCRC
+127 
-134 PVSSRRAGT
+134 
-143 RGSPHP
+143 
-149 VSAAASVGRAVSSR
+149 
-163 WLCSQPASHCVVRS
+163 
-177 RLPMER
+177 
-183 RVRLLW
+183 
-189 QAIPGAAMSEAV
+189 MSDAV
-201 DLSFLSEAERDL
+201 DLSFLSDAERDL

-268 ISPKANTCRGC
+268 LSPKANTCRGC
-279 NHFVCRDCRSYG
+279 NHLVCRDCRSYG

-299 VCSKEAELKK
+299 VCTKEAELKK
-309 TTGDWFY
+309 STGDWFY

-332 RLSLRYR
+332 RLSLRHR
-339 SAASKRETVGQ
+339 TAATKRETVGQ
-350 TLLQKAQLGEP
+350 TLLQKAQLSEP
-361 KSSSTAQQQSP
+361 KNSSTGRQPSP

-380 LFPDASDPRDGKS
+380 LFLDASESRDGKS

-406 RSSPGGTRGRSN
+406 RSSSPGGVGGSP
-418 SLGRAAP
+418 LGCPALPCSEGPFPLQDAAP
-425 LRDGKQVAVPAG
+425 GSR
-437 PAASSLTL
+437 
-445 PLRSKNQ
+445 
-452 LSDGR
+452 
-457 DATMGRHSSALV
+457 SSALV

-474 IFKKN
+474 IFQKN

-494 DLRPEDLVGE
+494 DLRPEDYVAE
-504 GGSLG
+504 GSSLG

-573 GGISFSLSYEQKT
+573 GGISFSLSYEQMT

-601 GDEGKKR
+601 GDEGRKR

-631 KRNTVNPLYN
+631 KRNTINPVYN
-641 ELLKYEIN
+641 ELLKYEMN

-664 HDRFGRNTFLGEVEV
+664 HDRFGRNSFLGEAEV

-694 PLHGKIGADAA
+694 PLHGKAGVDAA

-734 GKMGEGGELQV
+734 GKAGEGGELQV

-753 TAAKSGGT
+753 MAAKSGGT

-800 DINPED
+800 GINPED

-832 LGVGNGMSNGQAV
+832 LGGGHGMSRGQAV

-860 MRQYP
+860 MCQYP

-878 MAKLRP
+878 MAK

>member
-1 MGFVSV
+1 
-7 SQGQSLCLY
+7 
-16 LLACFCIV
+16 
-24 LETSLFISVSYLFA
+24 
-38 EIRMFPTPLLGF
+38 
-50 QLKREHKCKCGG
+50 
-62 PAWGGR
+62 
-68 VPWQWVEGLRGQS
+68 
-81 LCLCPLPSAL
+81 
-91 PASPKPSCF
+91 
-100 ACVPLLQRNPLPGV
+100 
-114 EVPLAFWCPWVPV
+114 
-127 GSPLCRC
+127 
-134 PVSSRRAGT
+134 
-143 RGSPHP
+143 
-149 VSAAASVGRAVSSR
+149 
-163 WLCSQPASHCVVRS
+163 
-177 RLPMER
+177 
-183 RVRLLW
+183 
-189 QAIPGAAMSEAV
+189 
-201 DLSFLSEAERDL
+201 
-213 ILQVLQRDEELRKAE
+213 
-228 ERRIRRLKNE
+228 
-238 LLEIRRKGAKRGSQR
+238 
-253 YSERTCARCQQSLGR
+253 
-268 ISPKANTCRGC
+268 
-279 NHFVCRDCRSYG
+279 
-291 PNSSWRCK
+291 
-299 VCSKEAELKK
+299 
-309 TTGDWFY
+309 
-316 DQRVNRFA
+316 
-324 NRLGSDMV
+324 
-332 RLSLRYR
+332 
-339 SAASKRETVGQ
+339 SKRETVGQ
-350 TLLQKAQLGEP
+350 TLLQKAQLSEP
-361 KSSSTAQQQSP
+361 KSSSTARQPSP

-380 LFPDASDPRDGKS
+380 LFLDASEPRDGKS
-393 DTESMENMSLDGY
+393 DTESMENMSLDGN
-406 RSSPGGTRGRSN
+406 RPSPGGVGGRRN
-418 SLGRAAP
+418 SLEKAAP
-425 LRDGKQVAVPAG
+425 LRGGKQAAVPAG

-445 PLRSKNQ
+445 PLRSKTS

-457 DATMGRHSSALV
+457 
-469 DEHET
+469 
-474 IFKKN
+474 KN
-479 PRRVV
+479 PRRVL

-494 DLRPEDLVGE
+494 DLRPEDFVGE
-504 GGSLG
+504 SSSLG

-641 ELLKYEIN
+641 ELLKYEIS

-679 PLDAWNFESHLEEFL
+679 PLDAWNFNSHLEEFL

-705 GLHQYKGELVVSMKY
+705 GLHQYKGELIVSMKY
-720 IPSSKHPGAGNGRK
+720 IPFSKHPGAGNGRK
-734 GKMGEGGELQV
+734 GKTGEGGELQV

-800 DINPED
+800 GVNPED

-845 DWMDSTGEELNLWQK
+845 DWMDSRGEELNLWQK
-860 MRQYP
+860 MCQYP